1 MMTSTNYR
9 DMFTADRNAARE
21 TVKSWREA
29 VATLD
34 SIQSNDVV
42 MNETPAHTVKC
53 FVAEVG
59 EPLARFVI
67 ASLVNRSAWDGRIYP
82 NVKEWAK
89 NEESSLD
96 ESACRDARINSNMHM
111 AHLNQVAQAMIQYQP
126 DPAEEVTEE
135 AKTESGEDT
144 APNFTIS
151 HNDEHNSTEIAFTG
165 KPSEEVRAALKALRF
180 RWNSVRRV
188 WYGYA
193 DAETVRAAIEG
204 KKPDEAKKPARAEKK
219 REKINLDGLDANK
232 KTCCGSDFS
241 KVLRADL
248 KARGVSGVSI
258 RCNRSGWTDSITATI
273 TMSAEDFRSAEEC
286 AARDGWSTFFNR
298 EACGWGPTVD
308 GVEYSHF
315 YEGRETDTQKY
326 ITYGSHY
333 TDNSESSNFPILRR
347 FWLGELSRF
356 DSINHHNMRRDNYLE
371 LTDAAFQRVAA
382 IVSIIQSYN
391 WDRSDSMTDYF
402 DVGFYL
408 DIDLKKPADYQP
420 REFMTEAE
428 RVQLEK
434 DLSDEAE
441 EARKRAEE
449 WKREQEEREA
459 EAKRQAEQ
467 EERDRAAV
475 LDSVT
480 VEDLPEGKQFYVFGL
495 LGGIG
500 KECTIDELRER
511 ADRVQDAYITR
522 KITFADREA
531 LEKFSRML
539 LCGWDFLAGKGGTA
553 TNDPR
558 VTDENFHKLNAEQRD
573 KIAVYS
579 CDCVAVYLGGALQFV
594 INPEGYNYA
603 RYTYMPTAETVEA
616 TPEESAEK
624 TRAEE
629 TASAEPFYFPAP
641 VTEQAEALPLGEV
654 VTIYQTDG
662 WILQNVATT
671 GVLLSATPG
680 SYAQYSGV
688 YLTIQRGKKAG
699 RIFCHDGKETVIFS
713 GLPIA
718 LPDSVKYSSVSAQS
732 SGAVVCACRDHGDE
746 MRQIIAYYAEC
757 GRFPVFDTVQR

>member
-1 MMTSTNYR
+1 MKY
-9 DMFTADRNAARE
+9 F
-21 TVKSWREA
+21 
-29 VATLD
+29 
-34 SIQSNDVV
+34 
-42 MNETPAHTVKC
+42 
-53 FVAEVG
+53 
-59 EPLARFVI
+59 
-67 ASLVNRSAWDGRIYP
+67 
-82 NVKEWAK
+82 NVTFKWYDTGTWCA
-89 NEESSLD
+89 NL
-96 ESACRDARINSNMHM
+96 
-111 AHLNQVAQAMIQYQP
+111 AQAERAEDVKAYYMSEYGSEPIISEASTYALEDAKRRGMP
-126 DPAEEVTEE
+126 VVNVPHIDPAEEVTE
-135 AKTESGEDT
+135 SGEET
-144 APNFTIS
+144 APDFTIA
-151 HNDEHNSTEIAFTG
+151 HNDEHNSTEISFTG
-165 KPSEEVRAALKALRF
+165 KPSEEVRAVLKALRF
-180 RWNSVRRV
+180 RWHSVRRV

-193 DAETVRAAIEG
+193 DAETVRAAIGG
-204 KKPDEAKKPARAEKK
+204 KNAGGEEKPARVEKK
-219 REKINLDGLDANK
+219 REKIKLDGLDANK

-248 KARGVSGVSI
+248 KSRGVSGVSI

-326 ITYGSHY
+326 ITCGSHY

-356 DSINHHNMRRDNYLE
+356 DGINHHNMRRDNYLE
-371 LTDAAFQRVAA
+371 LTNAAFQRVAA

-420 REFMTEAE
+420 REFMTDAE

-434 DLSDEAE
+434 DLASEAE
-441 EARKRAEE
+441 EARRRAEE

-480 VEDLPEGKQFYVFGL
+480 VEDLPKDQQFYVFGL

-531 LEKFSRML
+531 LEKFSGML

-603 RYTYMPTAETVEA
+603 RYTYIPTSETVEA

-629 TASAEPFYFPAP
+629 SASIEPFYFPAP
-641 VTEQAEALPLGEV
+641 VVKQAEALPLGEV
-654 VTIYQTDG
+654 VTIYQTDE
-662 WILQNVATT
+662 WMMQNVATS

-688 YLTIQRGKKAG
+688 YLTIQHGKKAG
-699 RIFCHDGKETVIFS
+699 CIFCHDGKETVVFS
-713 GLPIA
+713 GFPLA
-718 LPDSVKYSSVSAQS
+718 LPDRVKYSSVSAQS

-746 MRQIIAYYAEC
+746 LRQIIAYYAEC